1 MFDSR
6 YLIFVPA
13 FNEELSIQDTLK
25 DLLSFYS
32 PSKIVVINDGS
43 TDNTNLL
50 VLDLKVSI
58 HNHPNNQGIGA
69 VLKTATKMAIELN
82 LDFFV
87 IFDGDGQ
94 HQASQIDKLIQC
106 FSRGGG
112 DLLIGSRLKHEETQ
126 TYPAY
131 HFDLKRKIAIH
142 FLSFGIMKKYGISV
156 LDITSGFRI
165 YGKNT
170 YPAILRLEYDYYLAD
185 TVGSLTHIL
194 KDGNKVFEVPVFMID
209 RLKGRRSSS
218 MYNSAYNYFRIIREV
233 FKA

>member
-50 VLDLKVSI
+50 VLDFKVSI

-112 DLLIGSRLKHEETQ
+112 DLLIGSRLKLEETQ

-142 FLSFGIMKKYGISV
+142 FLSFGIMKKFGISV

-170 YPAILRLEYDYYLAD
+170 YPAILRLEYDYYL
-185 TVGSLTHIL
+185 
-194 KDGNKVFEVPVFMID
+194 FMID

-218 MYNSAYNYFRIIREV
+218 IYNSAYNYFRIIREIL
-233 FKA
+233 KA